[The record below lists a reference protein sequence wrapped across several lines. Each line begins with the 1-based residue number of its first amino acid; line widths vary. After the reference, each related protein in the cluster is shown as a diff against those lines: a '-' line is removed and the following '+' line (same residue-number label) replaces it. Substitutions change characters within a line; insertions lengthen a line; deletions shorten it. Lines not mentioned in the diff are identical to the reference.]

1 MTEPAN
7 LAAVAAL
14 RPDFLGF
21 IFYPNS
27 RRYVGTQLT
36 RPDLDQLPPEIRKV
50 GVFVDETTT
59 RIRAR
64 VAEFGLDMVQLHGH
78 ETPDQCAELRAGGIP
93 VIKAFGV
100 GAEFD
105 FAQLLPYV
113 GQVDYFLF
121 DTQGAQPGGNGTAFD
136 WSLLAR
142 YSLPVPYFLAGGL
155 APEHATLL
163 RNLQLP
169 GLFALDLNS
178 RFETA
183 PGLKDA
189 ALLGQM
195 LAALRTTAVFSPA
208 PGRSPGFP
216 NESNPTS

>member
-21 IFYPNS
+21 IFYPHS
-27 RRYVGTQLT
+27 RRYVGAQLSKLE
-36 RPDLDQLPPEIRKV
+36 LDQLPAGIRKV
-50 GVFVDETTT
+50 GVFVDDTTAQ
-59 RIRAR
+59 IRAR
-64 VAEFGLDMVQLHGH
+64 VAEFALDMVQLHGH
-78 ETPDQCAELRAGGIP
+78 ETPAQCAELRQAGIP

-105 FAQLLPYV
+105 FTQLNPYV

-121 DTQGAQPGGNGTAFD
+121 DTQGGQPGGNGTAFD
-136 WSLLAR
+136 WSLLTR
-142 YSLPVPYFLAGGL
+142 YRLPVPYFLAGGL
-155 APEHATLL
+155 APEHAPVL

-183 PGLKDA
+183 PGLKNTE
-189 ALLGQM
+189 LLGRM
-195 LAALRTTAVFSPA
+195 LNTLRP
-208 PGRSPGFP
+208 
-216 NESNPTS
+216 